1 MKKKEPMLSDES
13 RKVLGGAILTTLIVE
28 IMMFVIFPFNLVR
41 LITTTFTVLYSSV
54 WLYADIKHG
63 VNGSRYNR
71 KSIIFDVIF
80 MAVEIAIIAIW
91 ITCDIRTDNSIVV
104 NTVGVAVSAAT
115 VLLAIIK
122 S

>member
-13 RKVLGGAILTTLIVE
+13 RKVLGWAILTTLIVE

>member
-13 RKVLGGAILTTLIVE
+13 RKVLGRAILTTLIVE